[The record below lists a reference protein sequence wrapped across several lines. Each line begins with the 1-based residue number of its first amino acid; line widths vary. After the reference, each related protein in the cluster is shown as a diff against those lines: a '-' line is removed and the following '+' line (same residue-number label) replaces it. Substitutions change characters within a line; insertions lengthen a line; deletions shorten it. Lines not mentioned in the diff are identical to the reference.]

1 LEPKPVLKTVKKVEI
16 IVNELEIPAIL
27 KILKKNLV
35 KNYTVIG
42 NLSGSGEHGYSGDDL
57 ITNSCIM
64 IICPDSDMPEQLSK
78 AMEPTMK
85 KLGGIF
91 IVTDAQWIAH

>member
-1 LEPKPVLKTVKKVEI
+1 VLKSVQKVEI
-16 IVNELEIPAIL
+16 IVSELEVNTIL

-35 KNYTVIG
+35 KNYTVIN

-64 IICPDSDMPEQLSK
+64 IICTDPEMPEQLSK
-78 AMEPTMK
+78 ATGPLLK
-85 KLGGIF
+85 KMGGIF
-91 IVTDAQWIAH
+91 IVTEAQWIAH

>member
-1 LEPKPVLKTVKKVEI
+1 MLQTVKKVEI
-16 IVNELEIPAIL
+16 IVSELEIPAIL

-35 KNYTVIG
+35 KNYTVIN
-42 NLSGSGEHGYSGDDL
+42 NLSGSGEHGFSGDDL
-57 ITNSCIM
+57 ITNSCI
-64 IICPDSDMPEQLSK
+64 IVICTEPEMPEQLSK
-78 AMEPTMK
+78 AMQPIMK

>member
-1 LEPKPVLKTVKKVEI
+1 MLQPVKKIEI
-16 IVNELEIPAIL
+16 IVSYLEVSAVL

-35 KNYTVIG
+35 KRYTVI
-42 NLSGSGEHGYSGDDL
+42 NNVSGSGEHGYSGDDL
-57 ITNSCIM
+57 ITNSYIM
-64 IICPDSDMPEQLSK
+64 IICTDLEMAEQLST
-78 AMEPTMK
+78 AMQPLLK

>member
-1 LEPKPVLKTVKKVEI
+1 MLQSVKKVEI
-16 IVNELEIPAIL
+16 IVSYLEVSAVL

-35 KNYTVIG
+35 KRYTVI
-42 NLSGSGEHGYSGDDL
+42 NNVSGSGEHGYSGDDL
-57 ITNSCIM
+57 ITNSYIM
-64 IICPDSDMPEQLSK
+64 IICTELEMAEQLSI
-78 AMEPTMK
+78 AMQPLLK

>member
-1 LEPKPVLKTVKKVEI
+1 MLQSVKKIEI
-16 IVNELEIPAIL
+16 IVSSLEVPAVL

-35 KNYTVIG
+35 KRYTVIN

-57 ITNSCIM
+57 ITNSCIV
-64 IICPDSDMPEQLSK
+64 IICPELEMAEQLST
-78 AMEPTMK
+78 AMQPLLK

-91 IVTDAQWIAH
+91 IVSDAQWIAHSNQ

>member
-1 LEPKPVLKTVKKVEI
+1 MLKNVKKVEI
-16 IVNELEIPAIL
+16 IVSELEVADVL

-35 KNYTVIG
+35 KNYTVI
-42 NLSGSGEHGYSGDDL
+42 NSLSGSGEHGYSGDDL

-64 IICPDSDMPEQLSK
+64 VICTEPEMPEQLSK
-78 AMEPTMK
+78 AMGPMMK